1 MHHYVQAGT
10 KALDKA
16 VAMADAVDKVPADPP
31 LSVRS
36 HEVLNAVGA
45 RIENASRS
53 GASMHVIYSQGGSYY
68 I

>member
-1 MHHYVQAGT
+1 MQAGT

-53 GASMHVIYSQGGSYY
+53 GASMHACYILIGG
-68 I
+68 